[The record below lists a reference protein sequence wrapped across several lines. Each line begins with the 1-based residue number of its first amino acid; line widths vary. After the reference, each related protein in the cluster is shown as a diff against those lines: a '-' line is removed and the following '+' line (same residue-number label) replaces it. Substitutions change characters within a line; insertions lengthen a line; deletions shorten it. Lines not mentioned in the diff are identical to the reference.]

1 MLRVSTLCLAVLAGV
16 HLTSMAQGLL
26 PGCRLENGSL
36 QCVPGLSASP
46 QKQIQVMEGQ
56 INQDVQVEGHLEQ
69 AIEGLKR
76 FVLVGEAR
84 EGQLLKTELML
95 EGADVE
101 TVEIHWYRRNGQ
113 GHWRLVEGI
122 SERIYRIGP
131 EDRGDELMAVLVA
144 RSSDGSIQRISSN
157 VIGPVK
163 D

>member
-1 MLRVSTLCLAVLAGV
+1 
-16 HLTSMAQGLL
+16 
-26 PGCRLENGSL
+26 
-36 QCVPGLSASP
+36 
-46 QKQIQVMEGQ
+46 MEGQ

-76 FVLVGEAR
+76 FILVGEAR

-122 SERIYRIGP
+122 SERTYRIGP

-144 RSSDGSIQRISSN
+144 RSSDSSIQRISSN

>member
-1 MLRVSTLCLAVLAGV
+1 
-16 HLTSMAQGLL
+16 MAQGLL

-76 FVLVGEAR
+76 FMLVGEAR

-101 TVEIHWYRRNGQ
+101 TLEIHWYRRNGQ
-113 GHWRLVEGI
+113 GHWQLMEGI
-122 SERIYRIGP
+122 SDRTYRISP

-144 RSSDGSIQRISSN
+144 RSSDGSIRRISSN

-163 D
+163 G